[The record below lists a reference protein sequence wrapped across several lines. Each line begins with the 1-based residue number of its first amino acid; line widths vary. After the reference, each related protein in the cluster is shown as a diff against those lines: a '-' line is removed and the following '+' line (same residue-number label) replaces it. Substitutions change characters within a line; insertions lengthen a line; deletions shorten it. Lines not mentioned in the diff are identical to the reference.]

1 MAGVPVNAQDE
12 FGFTPL
18 MYAASIDF
26 GDTELVK
33 TLLRAG
39 ANPNIRNA
47 EGRTAREQAK
57 YYRHTQIEDALR

>member
-1 MAGVPVNAQDE
+1 MAGASINAQDD

-18 MYAASIDF
+18 MYAATIDF
-26 GDTELVK
+26 GSTELVK

-39 ANPNIRNA
+39 ADPAIRNA
-47 EGRTAREQAK
+47 DGRNAREQAR